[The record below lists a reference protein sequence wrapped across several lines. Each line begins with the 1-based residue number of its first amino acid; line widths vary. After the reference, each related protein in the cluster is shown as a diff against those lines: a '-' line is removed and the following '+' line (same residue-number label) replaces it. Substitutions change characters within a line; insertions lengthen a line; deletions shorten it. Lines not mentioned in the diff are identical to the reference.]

1 MASSNSRHVRNG
13 VRGSGG
19 VGDTLQMGGR
29 GASNGEKRWKFGR
42 RKVIEAFAMGRWGVR
57 NENRA

>member
-19 VGDTLQMGGR
+19 VGDTLQMGGH
-29 GASNGEKRWKFGR
+29 GVSNGEKFNG
-42 RKVIEAFAMGRWGVR
+42 ILGVAR
-57 NENRA
+57 